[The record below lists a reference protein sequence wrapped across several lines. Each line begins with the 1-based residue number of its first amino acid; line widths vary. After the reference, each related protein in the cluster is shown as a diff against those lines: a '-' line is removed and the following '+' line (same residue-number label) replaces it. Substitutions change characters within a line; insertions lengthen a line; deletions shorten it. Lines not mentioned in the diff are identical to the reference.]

1 MVYGVNIMKLKNIFF
16 STILV
21 SVLFGSV
28 IAEQKEIDIH
38 IGSGVKSLGF
48 QLMGAY
54 SGDGVSTNDVIS
66 QEMVTNAD
74 NFYENNYYQIVYN
87 SDMVGGWYI
96 AGLFQQMYS
105 DDWVF
110 DFKDMQWPDF
120 LYFYLEG
127 RLLINGA
134 KEIDGVTGT
143 TIAMGPGSSGDLWW
157 FATASANDQEL
168 AESDP
173 YRFSSDLYG
182 DQWLPIYTDD
192 GQKYCVHKFNAN
204 SNQYQ
209 IQRCG
214 DAYDVHFHLGDGVSE
229 VAFSPTTHVTV
240 PDTSPDFT
248 IPYYDQLVDNMMS
261 DSSTLTLTLNA
272 SSYVDT
278 ALESKL
284 YQATQGGSQLWLV
297 NGESNI
303 NYDVSGVS
311 LYIGGQLVING
322 SPVIDTVYLAQS
334 IWNNGEST
342 WWGLANVNA
351 NNMNDQLA
359 VYTENG
365 NEYCISGY
373 QGKNNDFNVV
383 KCSGSG
389 GDSGT
394 ELKDN
399 TVRIYP
405 GSGVSSVSYQ
415 MEGFEVSD
423 GQPYSS
429 SLKEDEYTSDGYL
442 NITFSAGRH
451 KTDKVA
457 DDYRGAVG
465 DHSSYGRNTSA
476 DYPGSL
482 NFYIYG
488 PLTINGSPVTEDV
501 YLAQGSNDSGNNWWF
516 GSKNAWQDSGNFMWV
531 KTADGHQYCISN
543 GDEDDYTFM
552 VSNKCPSNDTTPHMA
567 EIDIDL
573 GDAIYSVEFKMD
585 LGNTVVSSGQPHA
598 DLLSRYTLK
607 DNGSDDNQ
615 LQMVFNAGHH
625 ESDSVADKFN
635 SGDIA
640 AINTFSDNNDYTK
653 PGELYYYFYGDL
665 VINGSP
671 VVNKVMFAEESLS
684 FHYDGNTAFGI
695 ESSSGSCKRDAWW
708 VGSEGAENADGNDKL
723 KLYTA
728 NHQCYVLEAYDLED
742 GACSDAEYHDHDH
755 KFKLY
760 GCYA

>member
-1 MVYGVNIMKLKNIFF
+1 DEYSGLYKNVEYDNGKLYLMAALDNASSSFLPTGYISESQDGGKSWKDLNFPVDTVKEDSLSVSSNNLCF
-16 STILV
+16 VDWWTNFLYV
-21 SVLFGSV
+21 SVDDGQTWSYDGIYDSSGGRPHLNSVVCDAKDNVAIVATDKGTNVRSLDFHSAGPMNMTGADTEIVKKSIEDPFGENWAVTDDGLYIGTGAVLGNLNYQDYASEESALPSRMINDV
-28 IAEQKEIDIH
+28 YANNEIALAATDN
-38 IGSGVKSLGF
+38 GLSSLMKVFKFKAKDTVNNINFTLLPAYQDTAYTDQGF
-48 QLMGAY
+48 YPEMLSNNAFQ
-54 SGDGVSTNDVIS
+54 DGVFSFSLAEIWNLSTQNATNFVNDVG
-66 QEMVTNAD
+66 
-74 NFYENNYYQIVYN
+74 
-87 SDMVGGWYI
+87 VG
-96 AGLFQQMYS
+96 AMFGLTTS
-105 DDWVF
+105 ASS
-110 DFKDMQWPDF
+110 PDK

-127 RLLINGA
+127 
-134 KEIDGVTGT
+134 
-143 TIAMGPGSSGDLWW
+143 
-157 FATASANDQEL
+157 
-168 AESDP
+168 
-173 YRFSSDLYG
+173 
-182 DQWLPIYTDD
+182 
-192 GQKYCVHKFNAN
+192 
-204 SNQYQ
+204 
-209 IQRCG
+209 
-214 DAYDVHFHLGDGVSE
+214 
-229 VAFSPTTHVTV
+229 
-240 PDTSPDFT
+240 
-248 IPYYDQLVDNMMS
+248 
-261 DSSTLTLTLNA
+261 TL
-272 SSYVDT
+272 
-278 ALESKL
+278 E
-284 YQATQGGSQLWLV
+284 
-297 NGESNI
+297 
-303 NYDVSGVS
+303 
-311 LYIGGQLVING
+311 ING
-322 SPVIDTVYLAQS
+322 SKVSEAIYLAQGDS
-334 IWNNGEST
+334 AFNWWVGVPNSVMQNGILS
-342 WWGLANVNA
+342 VH
-351 NNMNDQLA
+351 
-359 VYTENG
+359 TEDG
-365 NEYCISGY
+365 KEYCIQGY
-373 QGKNNDFNVV
+373 GSEKNEVTI
-383 KCSGSG
+383 GSCQDGG

-405 GSGVSSVSYQ
+405 GGGVSSVSYQ

-442 NITFSAGRH
+442 KITFSAGRH

-516 GSKNAWQDSGNFMWV
+516 GSKNAWQDSGDFMWV

-543 GDEDDYTFM
+543 GNEDDYTFM
-552 VSNKCPSNDTTPHMA
+552 VSDKCPSNDTTPHMA

-665 VINGSP
+665 IINGSP

-684 FHYDGNTAFGI
+684 FHYDSNTAFGMY
-695 ESSSGSCKRDAWW
+695 SSSGSCKRDAWW

-723 KLYTA
+723 ELYTA
-728 NHQCYVLEAYDLED
+728 NHQCYVLEAYDMDD
-742 GACSDAEYHDHDH
+742 GTCSDAEYHDHDH